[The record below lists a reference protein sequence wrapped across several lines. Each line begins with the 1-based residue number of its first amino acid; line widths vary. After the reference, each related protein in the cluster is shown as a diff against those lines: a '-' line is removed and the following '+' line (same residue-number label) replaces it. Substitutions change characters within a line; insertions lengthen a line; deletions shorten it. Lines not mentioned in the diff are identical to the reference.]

1 MKNTFLSAIIALFIG
16 ATVNAQSTVD
26 SISAK
31 YKLLP
36 MPAPL
41 TVEKTFPV
49 LGSYQLVNGTP
60 GAVMAPATAAP
71 ATTAPA
77 TTAPTSTTTTPSTT
91 DSNASQTAPATTE
104 VAAATATEAT
114 PSVTITLD
122 SVNKGIVWIDG
133 LPEGKFK
140 AYLKKSPTTYRILA
154 QKTNLGKQIPEGT
167 LYYDEQANALNIAI
181 GKPYND
187 EDPTAVFA
195 VNAPATDVAAT
206 STASAKSKSSK
217 SKTKVTYY
225 TASKVITAPATSTEA
240 QGGGT
245 DKDQQ

>member
-26 SISAK
+26 SIAAK

-49 LGSYQLVNGTP
+49 LGSYQLASGTP
-60 GAVMAPATAAP
+60 GAVSAP

-77 TTAPTSTTTTPSTT
+77 TTTAPTAT
-91 DSNASQTAPATTE
+91 DSNASQTAPVTAQAPAT
-104 VAAATATEAT
+104 VATEAT

-140 AYLKKSPTTYRILA
+140 AYLKKSPTTYRIVS
-154 QKTNLGKQIPEGT
+154 QKTNLGKEIPEGT
-167 LYYDEQANALNIAI
+167 LYYDVQANALNIAL
-181 GKPYND
+181 GKPYNE

-195 VNAPATDVAAT
+195 VNAPSTEVAAT
-206 STASAKSKSSK
+206 STASTKSKSAK
-217 SKTKVTYY
+217 QKTKVTFY
-225 TASKVITAPATSTEA
+225 TASKVITEPATSTEA

-245 DKDQQ
+245 DHDQQ